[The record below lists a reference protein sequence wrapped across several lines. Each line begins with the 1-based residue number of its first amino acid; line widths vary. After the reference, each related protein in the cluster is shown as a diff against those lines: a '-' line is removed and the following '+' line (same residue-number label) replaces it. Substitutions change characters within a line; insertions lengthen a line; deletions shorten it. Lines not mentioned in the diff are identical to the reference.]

1 MHFDGLQGSNQEVCG
16 EEMSLKGRAAEVL
29 AILREG
35 GYRRPSGDWVE
46 LNELI
51 ERAVQGSRVYRPG
64 ELALPTSPANEGVEA
79 PSFEVTGES
88 TQAAAWRVVSA
99 GAEDLILLNFASA
112 RNPGG
117 GFLNGAKAQEEDL
130 MRSSALYPCLTASSE
145 YYEANRAQDSL
156 LYTDHMI
163 YTPRVPWFRLR
174 SHDAPDS
181 LFLASVITAPAP
193 NAGQAR
199 RRGLAE
205 AEILEALERRAGL
218 VLQLAKERGHRRLVL
233 GAWGCGVFQ
242 NEPLSVARSFA
253 RWLRGP
259 FAGDFD
265 QVVFAIYDRSASQ
278 ANRRAFEAVFLD

>member
-1 MHFDGLQGSNQEVCG
+1 V
-16 EEMSLKGRAAEVL
+16 
-29 AILREG
+29 G

-46 LNELI
+46 LKELV

-64 ELALPTSPANEGVEA
+64 QIALPEFHGNERVRA

-88 TQAAAWRVVSA
+88 TQAAAWRLVSA
-99 GAEDLILLNFASA
+99 GAEDVLLLNFASA

-130 MRSSALYPCLTASSE
+130 MRCSALYPCLTACSE
-145 YYEANRAQDSL
+145 YYEANRARDSM

-163 YTPRVPWFRLR
+163 YTPKAPWFRLR
-174 SHDAPDS
+174 SNDAPDS

-193 NAGQAR
+193 KAGQAR

-218 VLQLAKERGHRRLVL
+218 VLQLAKERGHRNLVL

-242 NEPLSVARSFA
+242 NEPGAVARSFA
-253 RWLRGP
+253 AWLRGP

-265 QVVFAIYDRSASQ
+265 RVVFAIYDRSASQ
-278 ANRRAFEAVFLD
+278 ANRRAFEAVFLN